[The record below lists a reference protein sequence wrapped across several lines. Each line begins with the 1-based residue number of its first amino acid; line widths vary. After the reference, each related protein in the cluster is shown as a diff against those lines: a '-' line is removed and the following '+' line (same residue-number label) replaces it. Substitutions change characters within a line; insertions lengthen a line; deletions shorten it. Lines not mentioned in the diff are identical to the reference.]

1 MSQVAHSAEAEL
13 KAAYWWCSE
22 IASEDAAGNRY
33 WLVLAQRGGQRV
45 VGKGSTASEA
55 WPQAAERAQTL
66 EDAGP

>member
-13 KAAYWWCSE
+13 KAACWWCSE
-22 IASEDAAGNRY
+22 IDSEDTSGNRY

-66 EDAGP
+66 ADAGP